1 MRVSRL
7 VSASNWR
14 YAIGEVV
21 LIFVGVSIALAASSW
36 YENRQL
42 RRDEF
47 AVLAEFQTTLR
58 EDLNTITTAYD
69 TIHRVDQEIVS
80 FVDQVESGNLT
91 STETSAGIKSIMRF
105 ITLNIRYG
113 PYENLK
119 ARGTDLIANQSL
131 RVNLTSL
138 YEDVIPNLIEDSVI
152 DRRLSRDRIL
162 PYILEGFWLDMSD
175 LWIPKQTPVANWQSD
190 LATLGRYRASTLTDH
205 YLPSFEH
212 TMALMRQVLA
222 DIEAELARFHGYEK

>member
-1 MRVSRL
+1 MRVSGL

-21 LIFVGVSIALAASSW
+21 LIVVGVSIALAASSW

-42 RRDEF
+42 RGDEF
-47 AVLAEFQTTLR
+47 AVLAELQTTLR
-58 EDLNTITTAYD
+58 EDLNSITIAYD

-80 FVDQVESGNLT
+80 FVDHVESGNLT
-91 STETSAGIKSIMRF
+91 STETSAGIKSIQRF

-113 PYENLK
+113 PYETLK
-119 ARGTDLIANQSL
+119 ARGINLITNRSL
-131 RVNLTSL
+131 RASLTSL
-138 YEDVIPNLIEDSVI
+138 YEDEIPNLVEDSVI

-162 PYILEGFWLDMSD
+162 PYVLEGFWLNTSEN
-175 LWIPKQTPVANWQSD
+175 WVPKQAAVANWRFD

-212 TMALMRQVLA
+212 TIGLMQGVLA
-222 DIEAELARFHGYEK
+222 DIDSELVRFQGYE

>member
-21 LIFVGVSIALAASSW
+21 LIVVGVSIALAASSW

-42 RRDEF
+42 RGDEF
-47 AVLAEFQTTLR
+47 AVLAELQTTLR
-58 EDLNTITTAYD
+58 EDLNSITIAYD
-69 TIHRVDQEIVS
+69 TIHRVDQEIAS
-80 FVDQVESGNLT
+80 FVDHVESGKLT
-91 STETSAGIKSIMRF
+91 STETSAGIKSIQRF
-105 ITLNIRYG
+105 ITLNLRYG
-113 PYENLK
+113 PYETLK
-119 ARGTDLIANQSL
+119 ARGIDLITNQSL

-138 YEDVIPNLIEDSVI
+138 YEDEIPTLVEDSVI

-162 PYILEGFWLDMSD
+162 PYVLEGFWLDTSEH
-175 LWIPKQTPVANWQSD
+175 WIPKQKPVANWQSD

-212 TMALMRQVLA
+212 TMDLMREVLA
-222 DIEAELARFHGYEK
+222 DIESELAQFHGYEK